1 MSGCQRELAA
11 AFCIGIYMKNPAGLF
26 GFGRKNF
33 LKNNVES
40 VDKNKYSCYYKKTE
54 RTLFYK

>member
-1 MSGCQRELAA
+1 MSGCQRKLAA
-11 AFCIGIYMKNPAGLF
+11 TFSIGMCTKKLL
-26 GFGRKNF
+26 R
-33 LKNNVES
+33 NNVES

>member
-1 MSGCQRELAA
+1 MASAE
-11 AFCIGIYMKNPAGLF
+11 
-26 GFGRKNF
+26 KNF

-54 RTLFYK
+54 RTLFFIKDRKEVQYAKSIFIIGRQ